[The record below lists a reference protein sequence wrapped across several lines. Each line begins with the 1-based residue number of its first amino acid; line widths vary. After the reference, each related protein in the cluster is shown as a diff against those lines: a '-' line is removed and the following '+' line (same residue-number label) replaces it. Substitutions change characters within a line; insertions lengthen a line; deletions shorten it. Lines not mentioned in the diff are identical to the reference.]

1 MKKLKQLAVVI
12 SEEAK
17 AAESEK
23 DSAPAQTKTDTSKL
37 NAAEK
42 LELEKHEVAITK
54 GNKSFF
60 ELGDALNAINKSRL
74 YREYGTYPKYLSD
87 KLLMSPAS
95 AYRHMF
101 VAEVMAVL
109 SPEGGTLPQNEFQLR
124 PFAVLNIKPDEWK
137 ATWKHVV
144 KKAKKK
150 PLTALLITTL
160 ICMKRGAK
168 PNAPKKKVKPPT
180 EYVPLRD
187 KLQPV
192 LTLVAEARK
201 QLDTGKT
208 TGMKSL
214 LKKLED
220 KLKALNLA

>member
-1 MKKLKQLAVVI
+1 MKKLKKLAAVA

-17 AAESEK
+17 AAEQQT
-23 DSAPAQTKTDTSKL
+23 DSATAETKADTSKL

-42 LELEKHEVAITK
+42 LELETHEAAISK

-74 YREYGTYPKYLSD
+74 YREYGPFEDYLSD
-87 KLLMSPAS
+87 KLLMGRAS

-101 VAEVMAVL
+101 AAEVMGVI

-124 PFAVLNIKPDEWK
+124 PFKVLNVKPDEWK
-137 ATWKHVV
+137 ATWKYVV

-160 ICMKRGAK
+160 ICIKRGAK
-168 PNAPKKKVKPPT
+168 PTVPKKKTKQDA

-187 KLQPV
+187 RLQPV
-192 LTLVAEARK
+192 LTLVADARK
-201 QLDTGKT
+201 QLDTGET
-208 TGMKSL
+208 TGMKTL
-214 LKKLED
+214 LKKIEE